1 MEDKPASPN
10 LQQQLKKLNDQLKK
24 IETDISEFESQ
35 VKTIESE
42 IADEK
47 TYSDSGK
54 LSEANKRYLAA
65 KNLLDTAQTTWED
78 LASDIMDM
86 EGK

>member
-1 MEDKPASPN
+1 LSKIN
-10 LQQQLKKLNDQLKK
+10 LNDQLKK

-35 VKTIESE
+35 VKVIESE

-47 TYSDSGK
+47 TYSDSSK
-54 LSEANKRYLAA
+54 LTEANKRYQAA

-78 LASDIMDM
+78 LASDIMEL